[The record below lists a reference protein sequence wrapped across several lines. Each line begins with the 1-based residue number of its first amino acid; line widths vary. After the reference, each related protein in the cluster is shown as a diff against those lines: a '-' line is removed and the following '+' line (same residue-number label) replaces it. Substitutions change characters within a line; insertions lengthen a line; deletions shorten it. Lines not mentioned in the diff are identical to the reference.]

1 MGNMAKKTM
10 ALVWS
15 LCMLVA
21 MLPVNVLAYSFS
33 ESVGSLTVSYESE
46 MVVPKGGSVNLSVQA
61 QTTDGHEISYKWS
74 KLKATGQTDQDG
86 YMIYQ
91 VYKLDGATAATYT
104 LQNVAENM
112 SFQCEVWC
120 DKNSYDAVYEDI
132 YAADVLQL
140 DVPVSCTKTGDNY
153 QENYFVFTPA
163 KSGTYVF
170 SSSGSVEARLYVFG
184 DVKIDSNNLIS
195 DYESNNEGSKKGG
208 SAVAEL
214 SAGKSYAVQSYVGA
228 SETGNFSVSVQNYV
242 ETDFTLTSKQ
252 TSYNV
257 DKQSDSTTMK
267 VKASFAGNA
276 EATDAI
282 TYQWYQY
289 DPVEWDY
296 IPISGA
302 NSASYTVQNSTLK
315 WSENNFRC
323 DATARDG
330 ESDTLYFEL
339 YHDSDWYAYS
349 NDYDERVAY
358 NSSATLNVQAG
369 QTHDILD
376 EHGEWIA
383 EEFTENSKGK
393 TYQWY
398 VLDKKDSY
406 YDGDKF
412 IEIPNAT
419 SSEYTT
425 GAVTGDQRYMCVV
438 TDSSGICDYRQ
449 YYVRPILMNVSVDKT
464 YYSVNPGDSLSL
476 SVSADAVE
484 KNTKFDYYWYKG
496 TIGNSSGT
504 GGGGMDYTALDKY
517 QGKDTM
523 RLTNITETQYLKCEV
538 WAYANKSG
546 NSVEDYVEIN
556 FVVNPGTGYFEMY
569 TTSDDKNVKGA
580 SIMAS
585 SETTQN
591 PDGSYT
597 TVTNYPDG
605 ATSQTTTVEKSD
617 GTVTATTI
625 TVKANG
631 KETKTVVITAANGSV
646 TNQVI
651 TSATNSAGKTVETTV
666 TTKFNAKGEITSIT
680 EESVIGK
687 VSAST
692 SATITVNKDKSGSVT
707 DASAA
712 VQTASGDESS
722 TITADLLAQ
731 IKEAA
736 GKKVKSMD
744 VTMKVTDN
752 KGKTRYSV
760 IFNTADITSGN
771 ELYLYQYDAKSDS
784 CKAVSKKYTVS
795 QKGNITVSASEN
807 DTYALA
813 ANEKDALKM
822 IGQVQIS
829 DEETPLASGED
840 NSFVYR
846 IILTLFVIA
855 GICVVALLCLRR
867 RRKK

>member
-1 MGNMAKKTM
+1 
-10 ALVWS
+10 
-15 LCMLVA
+15 
-21 MLPVNVLAYSFS
+21 
-33 ESVGSLTVSYESE
+33 
-46 MVVPKGGSVNLSVQA
+46 
-61 QTTDGHEISYKWS
+61 
-74 KLKATGQTDQDG
+74 
-86 YMIYQ
+86 
-91 VYKLDGATAATYT
+91 
-104 LQNVAENM
+104 
-112 SFQCEVWC
+112 
-120 DKNSYDAVYEDI
+120 
-132 YAADVLQL
+132 
-140 DVPVSCTKTGDNY
+140 
-153 QENYFVFTPA
+153 
-163 KSGTYVF
+163 
-170 SSSGSVEARLYVFG
+170 
-184 DVKIDSNNLIS
+184 
-195 DYESNNEGSKKGG
+195 
-208 SAVAEL
+208 
-214 SAGKSYAVQSYVGA
+214 
-228 SETGNFSVSVQNYV
+228 
-242 ETDFTLTSKQ
+242 
-252 TSYNV
+252 
-257 DKQSDSTTMK
+257 
-267 VKASFAGNA
+267 
-276 EATDAI
+276 
-282 TYQWYQY
+282 
-289 DPVEWDY
+289 
-296 IPISGA
+296 
-302 NSASYTVQNSTLK
+302 
-315 WSENNFRC
+315 
-323 DATARDG
+323 
-330 ESDTLYFEL
+330 
-339 YHDSDWYAYS
+339 
-349 NDYDERVAY
+349 
-358 NSSATLNVQAG
+358 
-369 QTHDILD
+369 
-376 EHGEWIA
+376 
-383 EEFTENSKGK
+383 
-393 TYQWY
+393 
-398 VLDKKDSY
+398 
-406 YDGDKF
+406 
-412 IEIPNAT
+412 
-419 SSEYTT
+419 
-425 GAVTGDQRYMCVV
+425 
-438 TDSSGICDYRQ
+438 
-449 YYVRPILMNVSVDKT
+449 
-464 YYSVNPGDSLSL
+464 
-476 SVSADAVE
+476 
-484 KNTKFDYYWYKG
+484 
-496 TIGNSSGT
+496 
-504 GGGGMDYTALDKY
+504 
-517 QGKDTM
+517 
-523 RLTNITETQYLKCEV
+523 
-538 WAYANKSG
+538 
-546 NSVEDYVEIN
+546 
-556 FVVNPGTGYFEMY
+556 
-569 TTSDDKNVKGA
+569 
-580 SIMAS
+580 MAS

-631 KETKTVVITAANGSV
+631 KETKTIVVTAANGSV

-666 TTKFNAKGEITSIT
+666 TTKINAKGEITSIT

-752 KGKTRYSV
+752 KGQTRYSV
-760 IFNTADITSGN
+760 IFNTSDITSGN